1 MEGGGRKRKTRERKK
16 KKKLKLLEGC
26 TVVLVAWGRGT
37 VRNLG
42 KIFISLFGLRTPMAW
57 GSGRGCC
64 PRPFPGLV
72 PTLTAQI
79 PSSAFPLV
87 KTFAY
92 FSSQGTRL
100 EERGKKKKKEIQE
113 VDSTLCLNRDYLLLF
128 LLLPSSHTP
137 PQLPTLLG
145 LRIPGEKVAGRMKK
159 RMTSKAQG
167 PLGHKN
173 LWAM

>member
-1 MEGGGRKRKTRERKK
+1 MEE
-16 KKKLKLLEGC
+16 KKLKLLRGC
-26 TVVLVAWGRGT
+26 AVVLVAWGRGHCEESWKDFHLT
-37 VRNLG
+37 LWPEDPGWENEV
-42 KIFISLFGLRTPMAW
+42 W
-57 GSGRGCC
+57 EWEGCC
-64 PRPFPGLV
+64 PRPFRGLV

-79 PSSAFPLV
+79 PCSAFPSV
-87 KTFAY
+87 KTFAH

-100 EERGKKKKKEIQE
+100 EERGGKIQE
-113 VDSTLCLNRDYLLLF
+113 VDSTLCLNTDYHLLL